1 MLEGYGEIATLMT
14 LMRKRDNLLDQILM
28 GMKDVELNPE
38 MDLVVELER
47 KVAEAQLLSDEIS
60 VILEP
65 KTY

>member
-1 MLEGYGEIATLMT
+1 MDTGYGEISTLMS

-38 MDLVVELER
+38 MDLVIELER
-47 KVAEAQLLSDEIS
+47 KVAEAQLLSDEIN